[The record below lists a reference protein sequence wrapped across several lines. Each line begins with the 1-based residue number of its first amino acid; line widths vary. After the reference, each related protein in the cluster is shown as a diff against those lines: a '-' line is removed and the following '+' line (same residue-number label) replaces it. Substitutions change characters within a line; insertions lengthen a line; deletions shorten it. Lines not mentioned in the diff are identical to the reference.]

1 MALPAHLPTLF
12 AALAPLFEE
21 RWRMV
26 GGEAFRLRI
35 GDAAPT
41 LAVGQGSGAMERP
54 TVVLTPQRFMQL
66 LFGFRPAHWI
76 AHQPGVS
83 VPAAILPTL
92 DALFP
97 TGHAW
102 IAGSDAF

>member
-1 MALPAHLPTLF
+1 M
-12 AALAPLFEE
+12 
-21 RWRMV
+21 
-26 GGEAFRLRI
+26 
-35 GDAAPT
+35 
-41 LAVGQGSGAMERP
+41 LAVGQGSGAPERL
-54 TVVLTPQRFMQL
+54 TVVLTPQGFVQL

-76 AHQPGVS
+76 AYQPGVS